1 MNLIIILISILL
13 KLIAA
18 IFAIKNKL
26 RPVTYYLLGNIF
38 LDITSKLFNH
48 YSNDNIIL
56 FNISIFLYIAN
67 ASWLMFCS
75 GAQSNNKPIC
85 YASVLALGSVFV
97 ICLIAYSYSLL
108 LAFYAASALIS
119 LSFLIINLF
128 KKPSFNTGILMM
140 LNIGCL
146 MEVFIVSSFGPQYY
160 FLVNI
165 CNIVFYLA
173 IICAGAMSQKYER
186 LLEKLLQ

>member
-26 RPVTYYLLGNIF
+26 RPVTYFLIGNIF
-38 LDITSKLFNH
+38 LDITSKLFSYYGH
-48 YSNDNIIL
+48 DNTIL
-56 FNISIFLYIAN
+56 FNMSIFLYIAN
-67 ASWLMFCS
+67 AAWLMFCS
-75 GAQSNNKPIC
+75 GAQINNKPIC
-85 YASVLALGSVFV
+85 YASVLSLGSVFG
-97 ICLIAYSYSLL
+97 ICIIAYSYSLL

-119 LSFLIINLF
+119 LSFLVINIF
-128 KKPSFNTGILMM
+128 KKPSFNSGILMM

-146 MEVFIVSSFGPQYY
+146 VEVFIVSNFGPQYY

-165 CNIVFYLA
+165 CNIIFYLA
-173 IICAGAMSQKYER
+173 IICAGAMSQKYES
-186 LLEKLLQ
+186 LLQKLL